1 MSRFNFLDM
10 NLRSLIITLVALL
23 LTHTVAAQRITIK
36 RMEQTPEEMIIY
48 YDLESNEN
56 AGEYHIQLFS
66 SKDNFLAPLAKVLGD
81 IGIAIRPGINRRISW
96 NAKAEWGNTFKGDLQ
111 LEIHG
116 KVYAPFIK
124 VTNLDNGRVIKRA
137 KATTLTW
144 TGDTNNN
151 MLTFSLFR
159 NEELINVFS
168 SMPNIGKAVLSLPH
182 KVKPGGGY
190 YFMIAEPGVKEHQI
204 KTEEFTVK
212 TRYPLVAKI
221 GTAIAVA
228 GIVILLLPEK
238 PPDTVG
244 LPLNPP
250 SPN

>member
-1 MSRFNFLDM
+1 MKRFN
-10 NLRSLIITLVALL
+10 SLGINSRRVISTLVALL
-23 LTHTVAAQRITIK
+23 LAHALVAQRITIK
-36 RMEQTPEEMIIY
+36 RMEQTPDEMIIY

-56 AGEYHIQLFS
+56 VWEYQIQLFS
-66 SKDNFLAPLAKVLGD
+66 SRDNFLAPLEKVRGD

-124 VTNLDNGRVIKRA
+124 VTNLDNNKVIKRA
-137 KATTLTW
+137 KATTLIW

-159 NEELINVFS
+159 NDELISIFS
-168 SMPNIGKAVLSLPH
+168 SMPNAGKAVLTLSR

-221 GTAIAVA
+221 GAAVAVA
-228 GIVILLLPEK
+228 GIVILLLPER

-244 LPLNPP
+244 LPMNPP
-250 SPN
+250 SPK